1 MELTDR
7 EDGNNTSRT
16 GKSSGSRPEINRSSN
31 VSGNRPEVRRSSNA
45 SGNRPEVRRS
55 SNASENR
62 PEVRRSS
69 NASGNRPE
77 VRRSSNASGNR
88 PEVRQSSKAI
98 GSRPKSGQSS
108 MASGSRPDSRQVG
121 RSASTR
127 PKSATAVQKTRTST
141 GRPLEKNRAVSAGTG
156 KKQQRKKRMP
166 VSGSRQK
173 GKKKKQVM
181 LNAKAVITAAVILGL
196 ILALAVTLIMRSSML
211 KVRQIQEDYN
221 VGDTFDINNY
231 FEADSD
237 ETVIEN
243 ITNDF
248 TPDKLGMCKVK
259 FVVRR
264 GKLSSKKTA
273 KINVVDDVKPYISGP
288 DEIDVTVDQKI
299 NWSDY
304 YTVADA
310 DPDIQGKL
318 KSVDDIDTST
328 VGPVSATL
336 VVTDWAGNTS
346 NKEITVMVVDEGK

>member
-16 GKSSGSRPEINRSSN
+16 GKSSGSSPGINRSSN

-45 SGNRPEVRRS
+45 SGNRPEVR
-55 SNASENR
+55 
-62 PEVRRSS
+62 
-69 NASGNRPE
+69 
-77 VRRSSNASGNR
+77 
-88 PEVRQSSKAI
+88 QSSKAT
-98 GSRPKSGQSS
+98 GNRLKSGQSGK
-108 MASGSRPDSRQVG
+108 ASDSRPESRQG
-121 RSASTR
+121 GHSASTR

-156 KKQQRKKRMP
+156 KKQQRKNSRP
-166 VSGSRQK
+166 VSGGRQT
-173 GKKKKQVM
+173 GKKKNQVM

-288 DEIDVTVDQKI
+288 DEIDVAVDQEI

-346 NKEITVMVVDEGK
+346 NKGITVMVVDEGK

>member
-1 MELTDR
+1 MTDR

-31 VSGNRPEVRRSSNA
+31 ASGNRPGVRQSGKATGSRPEVRRSSKVA
-45 SGNRPEVRRS
+45 GS
-55 SNASENR
+55 
-62 PEVRRSS
+62 
-69 NASGNRPE
+69 
-77 VRRSSNASGNR
+77 R
-88 PEVRQSSKAI
+88 PEVRQSGK
-98 GSRPKSGQSS
+98 
-108 MASGSRPDSRQVG
+108 ASGSRPESRQG
-121 RSASTR
+121 GHSASTR

-156 KKQQRKKRMP
+156 KKQQRKNSRP
-166 VSGSRQK
+166 VSGGRRT
-173 GKKKKQVM
+173 GKKKNQVM

-196 ILALAVTLIMRSSML
+196 ILALVVTLIMRSSML

-231 FEADSD
+231 FEAASD

-248 TPDKLGMCKVK
+248 TPDKLGICKVK

-304 YTVADA
+304 YTVTDA

-328 VGPVSATL
+328 AGIVSATL
-336 VVTDWAGNTS
+336 IVTDWAGNTS
-346 NKEITVMVVDEGK
+346 NKEITVMVTNEEK

>member
-1 MELTDR
+1 
-7 EDGNNTSRT
+7 
-16 GKSSGSRPEINRSSN
+16 
-31 VSGNRPEVRRSSNA
+31 
-45 SGNRPEVRRS
+45 
-55 SNASENR
+55 
-62 PEVRRSS
+62 
-69 NASGNRPE
+69 
-77 VRRSSNASGNR
+77 
-88 PEVRQSSKAI
+88 
-98 GSRPKSGQSS
+98 
-108 MASGSRPDSRQVG
+108 MASGSRPESRQG
-121 RSASTR
+121 GHSASTR

-156 KKQQRKKRMP
+156 KKQQRKNSRP
-166 VSGSRQK
+166 VSGGRQT
-173 GKKKKQVM
+173 GKKKNQVM

-346 NKEITVMVVDEGK
+346 NKEITVMVVDEEK